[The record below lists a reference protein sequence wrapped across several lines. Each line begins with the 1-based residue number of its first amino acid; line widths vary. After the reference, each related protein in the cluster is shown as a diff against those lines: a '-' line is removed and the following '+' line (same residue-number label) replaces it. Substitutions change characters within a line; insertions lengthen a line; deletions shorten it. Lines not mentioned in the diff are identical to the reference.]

1 MAHERTLVLVKPDGM
16 QRGLAGEIIGR
27 LERRGLKIAGM
38 KLIQID
44 RALANRHYAEHEG
57 KPFFGGLVDYIT
69 SSPVVAAVFEGP
81 GAVQVVRNTIG
92 STNPLEA
99 TPGSIRA
106 DFGLERGRNLVHASD
121 SPASGEREVALFFR
135 PEEVLTWGRV
145 TDPWIY
151 EAGEVKE

>member
-38 KLIQID
+38 KLIHID
-44 RALANRHYAEHEG
+44 RALANKHYAEHVG
-57 KPFFGGLVDYIT
+57 KPFFDGLVAYIT

-121 SPASGEREVALFFR
+121 SPESGEREVALFFR
-135 PEEVLTWGRV
+135 PEEVLAWGRV

-151 EAGEVKE
+151 EGN